1 MARHS
6 RKLKKTQT
14 ELDELVAGKR
24 KGRSSPD
31 ELTLFCSVG
40 LAGTEVVLADA
51 AFKSL
56 TKRQQFL

>member
-1 MARHS
+1 MI
-6 RKLKKTQT
+6 

-56 TKRQQFL
+56 TK